1 MTLLYRPWLGASEPP
16 KRYSLSTRSRSATA
30 HVYGT
35 ERNVGAMLS
44 QQLLAGEISRDDVFV
59 TTKVARARPDVKLI
73 LTPPCIYFI
82 GDSPYKICRRR
93 VKK

>member
-1 MTLLYRPWLGASEPP
+1 MARRVRTPEALLAVNPVALGYRHID
-16 KRYSLSTRSRSATA
+16 TA

-35 ERNVGAMLS
+35 ECNVGAMLS

-73 LTPPCIYFI
+73 LTPPCIFHW
-82 GDSPYKICRRR
+82 
-93 VKK
+93 